1 LDEEEHYGSI
11 FFAETRPT
19 ENLRSFCGAALESSH
34 DDRLRKE
41 FMDPGTR
48 LKEVRGR
55 LGISTREVALFSKT
69 IADAEGNPE
78 FLISGPWLTQIENDK
93 ASLPSIYKLFTL
105 ASVYGL
111 SYPQVLALYG
121 VDIKKLKKYHS
132 EMQIAKTHLTEYG
145 SGEERPAS
153 FEIPVRFD
161 AGMNLGKTNL
171 LPRMIE
177 SWGTVPLE
185 FIQHFDLRHRSYG
198 FVGMKDYTLYPLIRP
213 GSFVEIDP
221 EVKTP
226 RHGLARSEFDRPI
239 YFVDLRNEYACSWC
253 ELVEDKLL
261 LLAHPLSPVKTRI
274 FAFPR
279 EAEIIG
285 QVTGVAMR
293 LVVSLPDSR
302 PDASKL
308 PSQP

>member
-1 LDEEEHYGSI
+1 
-11 FFAETRPT
+11 
-19 ENLRSFCGAALESSH
+19 
-34 DDRLRKE
+34 
-41 FMDPGTR
+41 MDAGTR

-55 LGISTREVALFSKT
+55 LGITTREVALFSKT

-78 FLISGPWLTQIENDK
+78 FLISGPWLTQIENEK
-93 ASLPSIYKLFTL
+93 AALPSIYKLFTL
-105 ASVYGL
+105 ASIYGL
-111 SYPQVLALYG
+111 SYPQVLGLYG
-121 VDIKKLKKYHS
+121 VDTNKVKKYHS
-132 EMQIAKTHLTEYG
+132 EMPIAKTHVTEYG
-145 SGEERPAS
+145 SGQERPTS
-153 FEIPVRFD
+153 VEIPIRFD
-161 AGMNLGKTNL
+161 AGLNLGKTNL

-198 FVGMKDYTLYPLIRP
+198 FVGLKDYTLYPLIRP

-221 EVKTP
+221 EVKNV
-226 RHGLARSEFDRPI
+226 RNVLARSEFDRPI

-253 ELVEDKLL
+253 EVVDDKLL
-261 LLAHPLSPVKTRI
+261 LVPHPLSPIKTRM
-274 FAFPR
+274 FAFPK

-293 LVVSLPDSR
+293 LVLSLPESR
-302 PDASKL
+302 HDPSKL

>member
-1 LDEEEHYGSI
+1 
-11 FFAETRPT
+11 
-19 ENLRSFCGAALESSH
+19 
-34 DDRLRKE
+34 
-41 FMDPGTR
+41 MDPGTR
-48 LKEVRGR
+48 LKEVRDR
-55 LGISTREVALFSKT
+55 LGITTREVALFSKT
-69 IADAEGNPE
+69 IADAEGNAE
-78 FLISGPWLTQIENDK
+78 FLISAPWLTQIENEK
-93 ASLPSIYKLFTL
+93 TALPSIFKLFTL
-105 ASVYGL
+105 ASIYGL

-121 VDIKKLKKYHS
+121 VDTKKLKKYHS
-132 EMQIAKTHLTEYG
+132 EMPIAKTHITEYG

-153 FEIPVRFD
+153 IEIPIRFD

-185 FIQHFDLRHRSYG
+185 FIQHFDLRHHSYG
-198 FVGMKDYTLYPLIRP
+198 FVGLKDYTLYPLIRP

-221 EVKTP
+221 DIKNV
-226 RHGLARSEFDRPI
+226 RHGIGRSEFDRPI
-239 YFVDLRNEYACSWC
+239 YFVDLRNEYACAWC

-261 LLAHPLSPVKTRI
+261 LLAHHLSPVKTRM

-293 LVVSLPDSR
+293 LVVSLPESR
-302 PDASKL
+302 HDTSKL